1 MSSNSLRLFAVAV
14 ALVIAV
20 LTGVATGLLGGA
32 PNCPAQTVTASAPAV
47 DGPAAVGSV
56 NPGENN
62 NGTPIQPENN
72 TATKT
77 LQAKT
82 QACTAQE
89 SFGVK
94 PALVAFVGTLFV
106 GAALLLLLLLS
117 TRGRGGAAPVSA
129 PPGGGGQSDADR
141 RALVQ
146 ATIYVRDRVTS
157 KALGDRL
164 GTALHEAG
172 VSTLEPTGVRFDPAH
187 HEAGGT
193 TPTNDPG
200 LNGQISGVEVPGYVD
215 RDGRVLRAPIV
226 TVFQAGRNAGGA
238 TGAHP
243 TVQQP
248 ATGRRPAQPGTAT
261 GQHPIVPQSTPPHTA
276 PPTHPNQTAPQTHPN
291 QTTQPRREQPR

>member
-1 MSSNSLRLFAVAV
+1 MSSNSLRLLAVAV

-47 DGPAAVGSV
+47 DGAAGAAGAVKA
-56 NPGENN
+56 GEG
-62 NGTPIQPENN
+62 GTPEQPDGKA
-72 TATKT
+72 TAPTT
-77 LQAKT
+77 LQAQSK
-82 QACTAQE
+82 ACDAQE

-117 TRGRGGAAPVSA
+117 TRGRGGSAPVSA
-129 PPGGGGQSDADR
+129 PPGAGGQSDADR

-164 GTALHEAG
+164 GAALHDAG
-172 VSTLEPTGVRFDPAH
+172 VTTLEPTGVRFDPAH

-226 TVFQAGRNAGGA
+226 TVFQAARSAGGA

-243 TVQQP
+243 TVPP
-248 ATGRRPAQPGTAT
+248 ATTGRRPAQPGTAT
-261 GQHPIVPQSTPPHTA
+261 GQHPIVAPNQHTQPA
-276 PPTHPNQTAPQTHPN
+276 PPTHPN